1 MENETGLNFI
11 GTPKVNENIDIE
23 VSYYN
28 ITIDECPSSSIPDN
42 IRITKDHILS
52 TSVGSSANNRN
63 INGKTNSS
71 GSFSSVY
78 ENSNFEYNSTWDQ
91 YHNTIED
98 CIISFDESI
107 VLFKGDFYENTY
119 YIWALSTALAEDYNQ
134 YDYIGTVTVQ
144 IGIAVSSAYVFSL
157 DTYRITIRYT
167 TSNSVAY
174 ASYDGYIAGYDG
186 IEKICCSP
194 YGKFVCLYSISDYA
208 NYQDII
214 FTINDAWEQIM
225 TFNGMTLGNHYS
237 VTSQEIRTEKAFSP
251 DETLLIESLPDLG
264 IVKVW
269 EWDNTNS
276 IWNQKGQTLMEQ
288 DYSQTYS
295 SLIGDSYKN
304 LNLGSGTGFGRAL
317 EINISSDRI
326 KIEDNNDNLY
336 IFDMNELAPDTWNL
350 QYTTNMVTEW
360 ENFSINT
367 QSGAKEI
374 TLYGS
379 NFFQN
384 SIVIVPLEYAEIEY
398 ASRSLPYIDLDIQ
411 LGIIPET
418 INVYRSLYYYNEVD
432 SSGNLIGDF
441 TETSND
447 NTIISWNTDSI
458 HSWTDTNDSNSK
470 SYTIQSEDWK
480 YKLKVEAEYAG
491 QTYIGYVNGINNK
504 GMELPLSGYSMTDN
518 TITSTS
524 EDINVKIIFVSL
536 EGDYYKIDF
545 EDNIF
550 DYNLV
555 SFYDSNETD
564 YSLIQINN
572 RDMYVPD
579 SFNVNDGIIS
589 SDNTI
594 QKQFQWFRNGV
605 AITTIQD
612 YDDTIDTGYTI
623 TADDTGQTITV
634 KLTYLE
640 QEFENNGIDFSDTFF
655 VDSNIGNIECDLRI
669 NTEIYLTGLENTIS
683 FLSDPIISVDSNIA
697 MTGELQISKDT
708 TYLDRISYTFQ
719 PRAASEGIY
728 NQLGR
733 IYYYNI
739 DLYNSRSSN
748 LSTLPTNENEIN
760 DTYNP
765 DGTLSGTVIN
775 SASDP
780 MNAIISGDGQTFAI
794 AFKNSTYDYVICYNA
809 SDMEPFCWIESPQ
822 QINSTHFGDYM
833 AFSYDGEYLF
843 ITGYGF
849 RIYNSSIGSDMQL
862 SQALTTNTG
871 GAFLYRRNYTTNR
884 YELYKYNFYDDVVDN
899 IYSLFGYSA
908 TSYRIWSGDMS
919 DDAQYILLGGVYL
932 AVYFQWNDNTN
943 EYEIV
948 KYFDYQDF
956 YGTLSNH
963 NVQNTRYVTMNSDG
977 TVVVIKGPG
986 DERNYPM
993 TVYEWTGN
1001 STSNIGSNPKRD
1013 DFVQIFQELDST
1025 VQTSTGYPIFKGN
1038 FIVINGSGHDYTV
1051 IYEYI
1056 PRNGDTQGSVVQRG
1070 SKIITSN
1077 FPEITTSYFALKNKS
1092 FDITN
1097 DGMILCVAD
1106 YSRILYFFRYS
1117 IDLQDWEFQFTIYEE
1132 PAANMEVVR
1141 IFEDGKIIV
1150 GGNAGNYSV
1159 QFDHYTHYF
1168 TVDYGTNAEF
1178 ASSGGN
1184 IKYTPSI
1191 TNGVD
1196 TSRFI
1201 FSDSIT
1207 NLTIQKDF
1215 NISVF
1220 TSTAP
1225 IADTN
1230 DIQLETRMTVG
1241 KTPPSLII
1249 NPNDYFTDADLSDE
1263 FQNESLSFSIAIGK
1277 FNKINVRRISSAS
1290 TGADW
1295 ILYSELQVWINNEN
1309 IIQTVGA
1316 TASYKSGDSGYS
1328 STPASNA
1335 INNDISDRAITDN
1348 SNTIDND
1355 YCILVTLNQ
1364 SYDISQLQSIV
1375 LYQSDSRIE
1384 GCVIELFDDEELT
1397 YTSDALPLHPTNA
1410 SNYTDGANHSI
1421 RIDGPVDF
1429 SSITTTDVTEFAT
1442 KIINNS
1448 TSTLVLES
1456 NFINNTT
1463 SNITMDSNT
1472 FEITYIPNTDLTED
1486 TSVQLTIIAT
1496 DKYGLTDEKIININ
1510 ININSTP
1517 TFANE
1522 STTLNMYKEEN
1533 LSETFTIHCLTLFTD
1548 PGDDS
1553 PIFSVDSSVGLQY
1566 GSIIIDND
1574 RILYTVDSNINEETT
1589 DTIQI
1594 TATDTLN
1601 ESVTQLFDIVIGIAL
1616 DNTTNSLNVP
1626 KYPRINPDTDTNLY
1640 DFSVKHTPGVE
1651 THLVIDARNY
1661 FYEQNDND
1669 YSLTFSG
1676 TGTYGKIDRS
1686 PSSEPTFTKNRITG
1700 SFSSFLPSY
1709 SGVAFKPYADQSYP
1723 LVTSLTFNEEN
1734 NFRQGPFYIKPQA
1747 RLYNLAD
1754 NLNVALNIVNFP
1766 FGISSAYSSYQRIW
1780 IVQKSDGTHTFMSQ
1794 FQHTEYYLTSDLNMS
1809 TSDIENSLS
1818 LTIES
1823 NLNGSFSFVPS
1834 TSPTQYL
1841 VSNDNNIS
1849 FDIGDATDEN
1859 HANSR
1864 ELFQQNYMLYD
1875 SEVNNKVRY
1884 IVNDDVTGNV
1894 QDQVTL
1900 IATNEWNLTSEVT
1913 ININIETVSSPLPS
1927 TFDIIQYMGETSEI
1941 VTIENISDYFLD
1953 SSGTI
1958 SSFYYTTN
1966 NFEGTDDITITDN
1979 ILTHTINSTYMIKNV
1994 IVEVVPFMIYG
2005 GSDDFTDNNYQS
2017 YRIEKKFDINVEVSD
2032 VIATVYSDDVT
2043 ISLNKAQGYERTL
2056 KIINISQYFTP
2067 LNLSDIMTFTATSQ
2081 FGEIT
2086 IDGLNLTCAYNENIT
2101 EDTIDEIVIQMTNQ
2115 DNYFARKTINI
2126 DIKFYIPDILQ
2137 LEGGTSEISL
2147 STLFSDLVIDIETSF
2162 IIDSNFGLQY
2172 GNVVVDEEDLKI
2184 IYTADSNLNGFLS
2197 DDTFKVQIETPTLIA
2212 HYEFN
2217 DSTNVGKCSVDSA
2230 NDLILFGGANIV
2242 TDTLSDSPLLFQN
2255 GVNFTGNTNGDAL
2268 ITNNINFGN
2277 STHTISFWANQPS
2290 RDQCIFFA
2298 QGHHTSSLIFYGSS
2312 GSGKLYLKTNTITLY
2327 PATNDTNITTTGA
2340 STTDASAL
2348 VGSWHMHTVVIR
2360 DDGVIKLYIDGQFYS
2375 STETANRTF
2384 EVFTNELNGYLTIGG
2399 LLETGS
2405 SIYNPTEGDLSANTN
2420 NDYEGYMQDFRI
2432 YNGEL
2437 SETQIDDLYNST
2449 PLVLFLQEKIVMIN
2463 IITDE
2468 PPVADTNETIFTI
2481 GQTIGEES
2489 VTTTVDITPYFTDNG
2504 PLTYSVD
2511 TNYGTITGSYIFE
2524 NNNIIYTTDSNMTE
2538 DVVDQI
2544 NIIAQDEVG
2553 QTVEKVITFNVT
2565 ANNKP
2570 EADTNVLSYSIYDL
2584 TIPVIVDVTDVF
2596 SDIDLGDELTT
2607 IIDTSYGLTNG
2618 TAVIENNN
2626 LSYLA
2631 SVDIKDNRT
2640 DEVKLIVTD
2649 SFNAT
2654 AEKILNINI
2663 SPIIVQSD
2671 INIVVYKN
2679 IPKVLNL
2686 EDYITSGTLLSSTV
2700 DETYGLANGFIR
2712 KDSNTVSFSEYNPRL
2727 NVIES
2732 DIFKIILNNTIELI
2746 VNIQMESGIIEANFV
2761 EGDTN
2766 LIIEAT
2772 PGEDPK
2778 VDLSQF
2784 VSNPAEKPLE
2794 IEISQ
2799 DVLEQINGEIN
2810 IDSNT
2815 NEITYVPDNNV
2826 SGPQTIIFEV
2836 KIFD

>member
-11 GTPKVNENIDIE
+11 GTQKVNENIEFE

-28 ITIDECPSSSIPDN
+28 ITEDNYKVTDAPFATQWIWCNSQNTVFAARYDNGSIDFTGKSY
-42 IRITKDHILS
+42 S
-52 TSVGSSANNRN
+52 TMFLNNN
-63 INGKTNSS
+63 LDIYYQS
-71 GSFSSVY
+71 
-78 ENSNFEYNSTWDQ
+78 
-91 YHNTIED
+91 
-98 CIISFDESI
+98 
-107 VLFKGDFYENTY
+107 LENTDAKISSY
-119 YIWALSTALAEDYNQ
+119 GNVIKLYVSPDGNYVGATLTNYSTYMFVWNTNTNEEVASVSGELFSYNTSENKVSDLDTKLVMSNYSGFGMRAWGFRYLIFSTGSGGMLSPDVISSRGALTSDDDMYVSSNSKFL
-134 YDYIGTVTVQ
+134 
-144 IGIAVSSAYVFSL
+144 AVSVEQSNEKKDFMFE
-157 DTYRITIRYT
+157 ITNDINLSE
-167 TSNSVAY
+167 TS
-174 ASYDGYIAGYDG
+174 
-186 IEKICCSP
+186 
-194 YGKFVCLYSISDYA
+194 
-208 NYQDII
+208 
-214 FTINDAWEQIM
+214 
-225 TFNGMTLGNHYS
+225 FNGITLGDHYS
-237 VTSQEIRTEKAFSP
+237 VTSSNFRTKKAFSP

-269 EWDNTNS
+269 EWDDTNS

-304 LNLGSGTGFGRAL
+304 LNLGSGTGFGKAL

-326 KIEDNNDNLY
+326 KIEDNNNNLY

-350 QYTTNMVTEW
+350 QYTTNMDTQYESYNTNNNMQEVVLYK
-360 ENFSINT
+360 SIFLQDIIMILPIEFADIET
-367 QSGAKEI
+367 RTVE
-374 TLYGS
+374 
-379 NFFQN
+379 
-384 SIVIVPLEYAEIEY
+384 VPLIQ
-398 ASRSLPYIDLDIQ
+398 LDIQ

-623 TADDTGQTITV
+623 TADDIGQTITV
-634 KLTYLE
+634 KLTYSE
-640 QEFENNGIDFSDTFF
+640 QELENNGINLSDTVI
-655 VDSNIGNIECDLRI
+655 VDSNIDNIDCDLRI

-683 FLSDPIISVDSNIA
+683 FLSNPTISVDSNIVT
-697 MTGELQISKDT
+697 TGELQISVEPS
-708 TYLDRISYTFQ
+708 YLDRIQYTFQ
-719 PRAASEGIY
+719 PRSASEGVY
-728 NQLGR
+728 NQFGR

-765 DGTLSGTVIN
+765 DGTLSGTIIN
-775 SASDP
+775 AQSDP
-780 MNAIISGDGQTFAI
+780 FNATISGDQQTFAF
-794 AFKNSTYDYVICYNA
+794 AFYGNTYDYVICYNA

-822 QINSTHFGDYM
+822 QSNASRFGDYM

-843 ITGYGF
+843 IIGHQF
-849 RIYNSSIGSDMQL
+849 RLYNSSIGSDMQF
-862 SQALTTNTG
+862 SQAQTTATG
-871 GAFLYRRNYTTNR
+871 GAFLYKRNYTTNR
-884 YELYKYNFYDDVVDN
+884 YELYKYNFYDDVADN
-899 IYSLFGYSA
+899 VYSLFGFTT
-908 TSYRIWSGDMS
+908 TSYRIYSGDMS
-919 DDAQYILLGGVYL
+919 DDAQYIITGGKL
-932 AVYFQWNDNTN
+932 FAVLFQWNDSTS

-948 KYFDYQDF
+948 KYFNYQDF
-956 YGTLSNH
+956 YGTLEAN
-963 NVQNTRYVTMNSDG
+963 NTNNTRYVTMNSDG
-977 TVVVIKGPG
+977 TVIVIKGPG
-986 DERNYPM
+986 DERYHPM

-1013 DFVQIFQELDST
+1013 DFVQIFQELDSDM
-1025 VQTSTGYPIFKGN
+1025 QTTYGYPIFKGN
-1038 FIVINGSGHDYTV
+1038 FIVINGTSHEYILV
-1051 IYEYI
+1051 YEYT
-1056 PRNGDTQGSVVQRG
+1056 PRNGNTQGSVAPRG
-1070 SKIITSN
+1070 SKINTSN
-1077 FPEITTSYFALKNKS
+1077 FSDITGSNFALRDKS

-1097 DGMILCVAD
+1097 DGMILCGAD
-1106 YSRILYFFRYS
+1106 ASNRTFYFLKYS
-1117 IDLQDWEFQFTIYEE
+1117 IELQEWEFQFDIYDEE
-1132 PAANMEVVR
+1132 AANMEVVR
-1141 IFEDGKIIV
+1141 LFEDGKVIV
-1150 GGNAGNYSV
+1150 AGNAGNYSV
-1159 QFDHYTHYF
+1159 QYDHYTHYF

-1178 ASSGGN
+1178 ASSGSN
-1184 IKYTPSI
+1184 IKYTPII

-1196 TSRFI
+1196 TPRFI
-1201 FSDSIT
+1201 FNDSIT
-1207 NLTIQKDF
+1207 NLAVQKDF

-1263 FQNESLSFSIAIGK
+1263 FQTDSLSFSI
-1277 FNKINVRRISSAS
+1277 
-1290 TGADW
+1290 
-1295 ILYSELQVWINNEN
+1295 
-1309 IIQTVGA
+1309 
-1316 TASYKSGDSGYS
+1316 
-1328 STPASNA
+1328 
-1335 INNDISDRAITDN
+1335 
-1348 SNTIDND
+1348 
-1355 YCILVTLNQ
+1355 
-1364 SYDISQLQSIV
+1364 
-1375 LYQSDSRIE
+1375 
-1384 GCVIELFDDEELT
+1384 
-1397 YTSDALPLHPTNA
+1397 DAL
-1410 SNYTDGANHSI
+1410 NYGTAI
-1421 RIDGPVDF
+1421 
-1429 SSITTTDVTEFAT
+1429 
-1442 KIINNS
+1442 
-1448 TSTLVLES
+1448 L
-1456 NFINNTT
+1456 
-1463 SNITMDSNT
+1463 DSNT
-1472 FEITYIPNTDLTED
+1472 FEITYTPNADLTEY
-1486 TSVQLTIIAT
+1486 TSDQLTIIVT
-1496 DKYGLTDEKIININ
+1496 DKYGLTAEKTININ
-1510 ININSTP
+1510 IVMNYVP
-1517 TFANE
+1517 TFVGA
-1522 STTLNMYKEEN
+1522 STTLNMYKVEN

-1548 PGDDS
+1548 TANDS
-1553 PIFSVDSSVGLQY
+1553 LTFSVDSGVGLQY
-1566 GSIIIDND
+1566 GSIVIDND
-1574 RILYTVDSNINEETT
+1574 RILYTVDSNINTETT
-1589 DTIQI
+1589 DIIQI

-1601 ESVTQLFDIVIGIAL
+1601 ESVTQLFNIVIGIAL
-1616 DNTTNSLNVP
+1616 DNTSTAVDVP
-1626 KYPRINPDTDTNLY
+1626 KYPRINPDTDTNFY

-1651 THLVIDARNY
+1651 THLVLDARNY
-1661 FYEQNDND
+1661 FNDSD
-1669 YSLTFSG
+1669 YGLTFSG
-1676 TGTYGKIDRS
+1676 TGTYGRIDKS
-1686 PSSEPTFTKNRITG
+1686 DSYEPTFTKNRPTG
-1700 SFSSFLPSY
+1700 SFSSFLPSGFTSY
-1709 SGVAFKPYADQSYP
+1709 VHIYNENVINGDKIRFNTVYP
-1723 LVTSLTFNEEN
+1723 LVTSLTFDEEN

-1747 RLYNLAD
+1747 RLYNTAD
-1754 NLNVALNIVNFP
+1754 NLSVSLNITNFP
-1766 FGISSAYSSYQRIW
+1766 IGVNATYGGYQRIW
-1780 IVQKSDGTHTFMSQ
+1780 IVQKSDGTHTFMTQ

-1809 TSDIENSLS
+1809 ASDIDNSLS

-1823 NLNGSFSFVPS
+1823 NFNGSFSFVPS

-1841 VSNDNNIS
+1841 VSNDDNIA
-1849 FDIGDATDEN
+1849 FGIGDATDEN
-1859 HANSR
+1859 HGDSR
-1864 ELFQQNYMLYD
+1864 ELFQQNFMLYD
-1875 SEVNNKVRY
+1875 AEQQNKIRY

-1894 QDQVTL
+1894 NDQITL

-1913 ININIETVSSPLPS
+1913 INVNIETVSSPLPS
-1927 TFDIIQYMGETSEI
+1927 TFNIIQYIGETSEI

-1953 SSGTI
+1953 SNMTI
-1958 SSFYYTTN
+1958 SAYYYKTN
-1966 NFEGTDDITITDN
+1966 NEESTDAVTLTNN
-1979 ILTHTINSTYMIKNV
+1979 ILTHTINSTYMIKSV
-1994 IVEVVPFMIYG
+1994 IVELIAYIDYG
-2005 GSDDFTDNNYQS
+2005 NGNYYFNDADS
-2017 YRIEKKFDINVEVSD
+2017 TNYRIEKKFNINVEVTD
-2032 VIATVYSDDVT
+2032 NIATVDSNDVT
-2043 ISLNKAQGYERTL
+2043 ISLNKAQGYEATL
-2056 KIINISQYFTP
+2056 EIMSVSKYFIP
-2067 LNLSDIMTFTATSQ
+2067 LNSSDIMTYTATSQ
-2081 FGEIT
+2081 FGEIA
-2086 IDGLNLTCAYNENIT
+2086 IDTDFNLTYTFSDDIT
-2101 EDTIDEIVIQMTNQ
+2101 ENTIDEIVIQMTNQ
-2115 DNYFARKTINI
+2115 DDYFARKTINI
-2126 DIKFYIPDILQ
+2126 DIQFYIPENLQ
-2137 LEGGTSEISL
+2137 LEGIGGTSEISL
-2147 STLFSDLVIDIETSF
+2147 STLFPDISF
-2162 IIDSNFGLQY
+2162 DSEALPEIIIDSNFGLQY
-2172 GNVVVDEEDLKI
+2172 GNAVVNEEDLKI
-2184 IYTADSNLNGFLS
+2184 IYTVNSNLDSVSLN
-2197 DDTFKVQIETPTLIA
+2197 DVFKVEIEGIELIA
-2212 HYEFN
+2212 HYEFSDPN
-2217 DSTNVGKCSVDSA
+2217 NVGKCSINSA

-2242 TDTLSDSPLLFQN
+2242 TNTLSDTSLSSQN
-2255 GVNFTGNTNGDAL
+2255 VADFTGNNGSNAL
-2268 ITNNINFGN
+2268 ITNNINLGN
-2277 STHTISFWANQPS
+2277 STHTISFWAKQPS
-2290 RDQCIFFA
+2290 RDQCVFFA
-2298 QGHHTSSLIFYGSS
+2298 QGHNNISITFYGSS
-2312 GSGKLYLKTNTITLY
+2312 GSGKLYLRTNTTVFY

-2340 STTDASAL
+2340 SSSDATAL
-2348 VGSWHMHTVVIR
+2348 VDSWHMHTVVIR
-2360 DDGVIKLYIDGQFYS
+2360 DDGVTKLYIDGQFYS
-2375 STETANRTF
+2375 STETANVTNAI
-2384 EVFTNELNGYLTIGG
+2384 FTNELNGYLTIGG

-2405 SIYNPTEGDLSANTN
+2405 TVSNPTEEDLTAHTS

-2432 YNGEL
+2432 YNDAL
-2437 SETQIDDLYNST
+2437 NETQINNLYNST
-2449 PLVLFLQEKIVMIN
+2449 LNLLISQEKIVTLD
-2463 IITDE
+2463 ITIDE
-2468 PPVADTNETIFTI
+2468 LPTADTNETIFTI
-2481 GQTIGEES
+2481 GQTIGDES
-2489 VTTTVDITPYFTDNG
+2489 TTTTVDVTPYFTDNG

-2511 TNYGTITGSYIFE
+2511 TNYEATTGSYVFD

-2538 DVVDQI
+2538 DVIDQI

-2746 VNIQMESGIIEANFV
+2746 VNIQMESGIIEANFI

-2766 LIIEAT
+2766 LIIET
-2772 PGEDPK
+2772 LEGEDPK

-2794 IEISQ
+2794 IEISR

-2815 NEITYVPDNNV
+2815 NEITFVPENNV